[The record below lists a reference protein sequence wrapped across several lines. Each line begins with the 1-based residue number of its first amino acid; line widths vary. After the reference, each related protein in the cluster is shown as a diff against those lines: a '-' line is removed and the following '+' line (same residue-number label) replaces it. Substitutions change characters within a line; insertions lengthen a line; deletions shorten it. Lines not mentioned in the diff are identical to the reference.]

1 VVVQPSLGIAQ
12 VKPGQAANYVIW
24 VWAAGRSSSGV
35 VVRIQA
41 AGAGVGAPHFT
52 LCPGGSGST
61 CQVGG
66 VSVSQTDELAA
77 SFDVGSGAPV
87 GGRVELT
94 ATASA
99 AGARSSSAWATM
111 VVVSPASPAL
121 TSGQATTA
129 LALGSAGGDFPPL
142 VNMPGVTP
150 VNPTTLFP
158 SVSPGAG
165 SGHNPASA
173 ARHKPAEAVTT
184 AATFPLGPLLS
195 GGQLTGLTVLLGAIV
210 IVFTRLSLRTR
221 RPPDRTGKPQ

>member
-1 VVVQPSLGIAQ
+1 
-12 VKPGQAANYVIW
+12 
-24 VWAAGRSSSGV
+24 
-35 VVRIQA
+35 
-41 AGAGVGAPHFT
+41 
-52 LCPGGSGST
+52 
-61 CQVGG
+61 
-66 VSVSQTDELAA
+66 
-77 SFDVGSGAPV
+77 
-87 GGRVELT
+87 
-94 ATASA
+94 
-99 AGARSSSAWATM
+99 
-111 VVVSPASPAL
+111 VVSPASPAL
-121 TSGQATTA
+121 TSGQATSA
-129 LALGSAGGDFPPL
+129 LTLGSAGGDFPPL

-165 SGHNPASA
+165 SGHNPASP